1 MDINLK
7 IYQLNAGSKEV
18 LYHEEAKTE
27 LRKLDL
33 KIKLFD
39 HTVHGDMIEVKI
51 AVTKILFLSVFS
63 NLALFF
69 GPS

>member
-1 MDINLK
+1 MSVRQIP
-7 IYQLNAGSKEV
+7 AT
-18 LYHEEAKTE
+18 AKACE
-27 LRKLDL
+27 FRLMKLVISRKLDL